1 MITYS
6 EFIRLRRAEDES
18 RGELTPFSDK
28 TLDEMKEYIAIN
40 KQALEECKK
49 SNDENRASEISTKIK
64 NALEEL
70 NKIINRRIN
79 KLTQIAIEGR
89 GLDPKTRQNMLS
101 QEVVLFDK
109 LKEVIDSYKGKV
121 IREIKEAEP
130 KAVQKSDSEDDGSE
144 KAVIKIMSDVPK
156 FIWKNNKSYGPFSF
170 PNVIEIDKD
179 VADILVKGG
188 KATFV

>member
-6 EFIRLRRAEDES
+6 EFIRLRRAEDEG
-18 RGELTPFSDK
+18 RGELTAFNDK
-28 TLDEMKEYIAIN
+28 MLDEMKEYIAIN

-49 SNDENRASEISTKIK
+49 SNDDARALEISTKIK

-70 NKIINRRIN
+70 NKTINRRIN

-101 QEVVLFDK
+101 QEIVLFDNLVDIINSHK
-109 LKEVIDSYKGKV
+109 SKV
-121 IREIKEAEP
+121 IREIKDAEP
-130 KAVQKSDSEDDGSE
+130 KVVQQSYSEEDGSE
-144 KAVIKIMSDVPK
+144 KAVIKIMTDVPK
-156 FIWKNNKSYGPFSF
+156 FIWKNNRSYGPFSF

-179 VADILVKGG
+179 VAEILVKSG
-188 KATFV
+188 KAAFV

>member
-18 RGELTPFSDK
+18 RGELTQFNDK
-28 TLDEMKEYIAIN
+28 TLEDMKEYIAIN

-49 SNDENRASEISTKIK
+49 SNDDDRALEISTKIK

-70 NKIINRRIN
+70 NKIVNRRIN
-79 KLTQIAIEGR
+79 KLAQIAIEGR

-101 QEVVLFDK
+101 QEIALFDN
-109 LKEVIDSYKGKV
+109 LVNIINSYKSKV
-121 IREIKEAEP
+121 IREIKEVEP
-130 KAVQKSDSEDDGSE
+130 KVIQQSYSEESGSE

-170 PNVIEIDKD
+170 PNVVEIDKD
-179 VADILVKGG
+179 VAEILVKGG
-188 KATFV
+188 KAAFV